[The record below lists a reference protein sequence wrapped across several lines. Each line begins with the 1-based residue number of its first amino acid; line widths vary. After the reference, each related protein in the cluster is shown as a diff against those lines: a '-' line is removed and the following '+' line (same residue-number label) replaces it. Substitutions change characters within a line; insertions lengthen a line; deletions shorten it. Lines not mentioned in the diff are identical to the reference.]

1 MPFGEGY
8 RPKLPEEISK
18 QLETAQDAFGQ
29 DAERSLVPESQDKEK
44 ILKMSEVELKEKF
57 TRRYEMYLQLLRD
70 QKRQEKTGESNLS
83 PEDTEEMK
91 KWLSVLNSLDGYIKK
106 HHEGEEV
113 TLRGKQIDVFDS
125 LRNFL
130 EEGGS
135 EGYVKLPTGVGK
147 TVLFTELIEA
157 MDVKT
162 LIVVPTKILVDQT
175 AEKLEEFAP
184 DLDFGKVY
192 SYAKEHGR
200 QVTIITYSSLVSQLE
215 NGQIKPEDF
224 DCLILD
230 EVHESLS
237 DKRQEA
243 VGKFDKAIK
252 LGFTATPKFSEKK
265 QVSNLLEKE
274 IHSMTIREAVESGML
289 CSVSSI
295 IVKTEADMSNVK
307 VKDSGEYDE
316 KELEKAVNIASRN
329 KAAVDLYKK
338 VYDGQLAV
346 AYCVGIDH
354 AAAVA
359 KEFSEAGV
367 SAAHISGKTSK
378 KEQEEILERFHNGEI
393 KVLCNADLLIAGFD
407 EQKASICLNLRPTQ
421 SRIDAEQRGGRV
433 LRLDKT
439 KPKKLAT
446 VVDFLDKNYSSDKPP
461 VLFADVADGAY
472 FYSDGDE
479 EMSGGGGRGGDGG
492 EVPVIIDVE
501 GVEVIYDS
509 EEVMKIVG
517 KIRDEKEKDDEKEM
531 VIKDLEILKKL
542 VQSVGVANKTEYRK
556 LRQKHKSWHSN
567 PNTLPGWVSWYDFFG
582 KEKPEKRLVITDLST
597 LKEEV
602 KLAGIKDQRGYW
614 KALANHPTWHSNPN
628 KLIGWA
634 NWYDFLGRE
643 KPELI
648 TDISILKREVQA
660 AGINGQKEYKESLLD
675 HPTWHSSPHTLPGW
689 VNWYDFVGKKM
700 EGGGNRTHKS
710 DSGLIRDIDI
720 LKKEVAKKNIRS
732 IFEYNQVLHDNPTW
746 PSAPKKLH
754 GWVNWYDLFGTV
766 RPEGKFTQKVESY
779 AVLKDTVQALGI
791 KNREEYRSL
800 LHTHP
805 DWPFHPNQHFK
816 KEWKGWED
824 FLGVKKAG

>member
-8 RPKLPEEISK
+8 RPKPPEELFQ
-18 QLETAQDAFGQ
+18 QLETTQNTFGQ
-29 DAERSLVPESQDKEK
+29 DAEHSLIPESQDKEK
-44 ILKMSEVELKEKF
+44 ILQMSESELKQKF
-57 TRRYEMYLQLLRD
+57 ARRYEMYVRLLRD
-70 QKRQEKTGESNLS
+70 KKRQEKTGESSLS
-83 PEDTEEMK
+83 PEDIAEMK
-91 KWLSVLNSLDGYIKK
+91 KWLSILNSLDTYIKK
-106 HHEGEEV
+106 HHKGEGI

-125 LRNFL
+125 MRNLL

-147 TVLFTELIEA
+147 TVLFTELVEA

-162 LIVVPTKILVDQT
+162 LVVVPTKILVDQT

-192 SYAKEHGR
+192 SYAKERDR

-237 DKRQEA
+237 DKRKEA

-274 IHSMTIREAVESGML
+274 IHSMAIREAVEAGML

-295 IVKTEADMSNVK
+295 IVKTEADMSSVK
-307 VKDSGEYDE
+307 VKDNGEYDE
-316 KELEKAVNIASRN
+316 KELEKAINIVSRN

-359 KEFSEAGV
+359 KEFNESGV
-367 SAAHISGKTSK
+367 SATYISGKTPK
-378 KEQEEILERFHNGEI
+378 KEQEEILERFHNGDI

-407 EQKASICLNLRPTQ
+407 EPKASVCLNLRPTQ

-446 VVDFLDKNYSSDKPP
+446 VVDFLDKNYSANKPP
-461 VLFADVADGAY
+461 VLFADVAEGAS
-472 FYSDGDE
+472 FYSGKDGE
-479 EMSGGGGRGGDGG
+479 RSGGGVRGGDGG
-492 EVPVIIDVE
+492 EVPVIIVIE

-517 KIRDEKEKDDEKEM
+517 AIKEDREKSGQYLTFQELKEAVKKANISTVGEYKEVYKIHQKE
-531 VIKDLEILKKL
+531 
-542 VQSVGVANKTEYRK
+542 G
-556 LRQKHKSWHSN
+556 WPSN
-567 PNTLPGWVSWYDFFG
+567 PNNYYGDEWVGWPNLFG
-582 KEKPEKRLVITDLST
+582 KEKVSFLSFEELKEAVKKAGVKTKREYEKESQYHSDWPSKPATFNSYSGSWEGWEKFCGTESLSLSDLKEAIKAAKIKNST
-597 LKEEV
+597 HYLAVYKNYKGWPSSPHQAYEDWPGWEKFIEKEVLNFENLKEEV
-602 KLAGIKDQRGYW
+602 FVAKVIGRREYRQEYKNHLGWPAVPEVYFKDLWRGW
-614 KALANHPTWHSNPN
+614 D
-628 KLIGWA
+628 
-634 NWYDFLGRE
+634 DFLG
-643 KPELI
+643 
-648 TDISILKREVQA
+648 
-660 AGINGQKEYKESLLD
+660 
-675 HPTWHSSPHTLPGW
+675 
-689 VNWYDFVGKKM
+689 
-700 EGGGNRTHKS
+700 
-710 DSGLIRDIDI
+710 
-720 LKKEVAKKNIRS
+720 
-732 IFEYNQVLHDNPTW
+732 
-746 PSAPKKLH
+746 
-754 GWVNWYDLFGTV
+754 
-766 RPEGKFTQKVESY
+766 
-779 AVLKDTVQALGI
+779 
-791 KNREEYRSL
+791 KNR
-800 LHTHP
+800 
-805 DWPFHPNQHFK
+805 K
-816 KEWKGWED
+816 
-824 FLGVKKAG
+824 